1 MGEGGFVQRTG
12 KTGERGRGRLDPAW
26 GKREE
31 GERRGILILHPATH
45 TRIKL
50 SYQNFLNPQP
60 PFGMMTIMPNMPN
73 MAKYAFLAPILAGQI
88 WSSGVSLKR
97 SCKMQFRRIGLRSI
111 GPSSQKL

>member
-50 SYQNFLNPQP
+50 SYQNFLNPHPLWHDDNYAEYAKHGQICI
-60 PFGMMTIMPNMPN
+60 FGAHFSWPNMVKWGLPE
-73 MAKYAFLAPILAGQI
+73 KILQNAVQAH
-88 WSSGVSLKR
+88 WS
-97 SCKMQFRRIGLRSI
+97 
-111 GPSSQKL
+111 